1 MFKKKFV
8 WIAIVVIVMIPILG
22 LAFKGALAYRTG
34 LAAPLKLEVQATQ
47 PAPTVRPGIQEATV
61 QATATQAPVAQ
72 AGTCGN
78 SGAMTVLFLS
88 RDIYEGQ
95 YPAGNVWPYGSD
107 VIRLARVDFSN
118 QTVRII
124 SIPRDLGVA
133 TPHLANLNI
142 AYSPLG
148 LVFYRIE
155 QNTTGSKAE
164 QETAATNAVAQVL
177 YDNFGVVS
185 DHYILYDM
193 YQFADVVDDLG
204 GLDINVPSDFSA
216 SGISFHAGQQHMDGK
231 TALNYARLMNGP
243 EINNGWDRFSRQNLV
258 MISAWNKLLEPAN
271 LGKIPGLVEEYG
283 KDAVTDLSPAQIVDL
298 SCLATKLTRDQII
311 LTGIDQSM
319 VTGPGPETSMLPDIQ
334 KITAFL
340 ARAAG
345 SVGIPAGTELETHTG
360 IQRSFAPGARC
371 PPEGKLAGW
380 GPPAKA

>member
-1 MFKKKFV
+1 M
-8 WIAIVVIVMIPILG
+8 
-22 LAFKGALAYRTG
+22 
-34 LAAPLKLEVQATQ
+34 
-47 PAPTVRPGIQEATV
+47 
-61 QATATQAPVAQ
+61 
-72 AGTCGN
+72 
-78 SGAMTVLFLS
+78 S
-88 RDIYEGQ
+88 
-95 YPAGNVWPYGSD
+95 
-107 VIRLARVDFSN
+107 IRLARVDFSN

-164 QETAATNAVAQVL
+164 QETAATNAVAQAL

-231 TALNYARLMNGP
+231 TALNYARLINGP

-271 LGKIPGLVEEYG
+271 LAKIPGLVEEYS

-298 SCLATKLTRDQII
+298 SCLATKLSRDQIV

-340 ARAAG
+340 AQQ
-345 SVGIPAGTELETHTG
+345 L
-360 IQRSFAPGARC
+360 AP
-371 PPEGKLAGW
+371 
-380 GPPAKA
+380 